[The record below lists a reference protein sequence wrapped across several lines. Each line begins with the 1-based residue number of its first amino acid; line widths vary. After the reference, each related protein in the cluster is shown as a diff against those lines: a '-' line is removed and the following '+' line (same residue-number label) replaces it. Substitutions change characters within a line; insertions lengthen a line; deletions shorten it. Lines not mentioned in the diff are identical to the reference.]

1 MKISKDK
8 IEYEAYYKH
17 SIQMALENKFSWTT
31 LASVLDQMTPTLAQS
46 KDLVKVLLDV
56 IQNQQKQYQEL
67 VQLEANVR
75 NENNKNDDIAN
86 LKEESDLD
94 PSNCFPIQNSV
105 EAEFVEETKVE
116 IDKIEFVQIEDLH
129 HDYKTNFEEDNASQ
143 TQNFDEIEFKTI
155 DKDVESFAI
164 NTMVDNSS
172 NPPEKGLKNENLFE
186 GTKNENENIKTTK
199 ELKSVKPKDESRTD
213 FECKVC
219 GKTFTKPSSLSN
231 HVRIHRDKSHLECKY
246 CYKAFPQPHH
256 LKQHERTHTGERPFG
271 CKFCDKTFSHH
282 FTLTKHE
289 RVHTG
294 ELPYECEQC
303 EKRFTSSSNLVDH
316 KKIHSMEKPFECKR
330 CGMAFKVKG
339 NMIRHERRHEQKN
352 EYGQILV

>member
-199 ELKSVKPKDESRTD
+199 ELKSVKPKDESQEPTLNAKSV
-213 FECKVC
+213 EKHSQNQV
-219 GKTFTKPSSLSN
+219 LS
-231 HVRIHRDKSHLECKY
+231 
-246 CYKAFPQPHH
+246 
-256 LKQHERTHTGERPFG
+256 
-271 CKFCDKTFSHH
+271 
-282 FTLTKHE
+282 
-289 RVHTG
+289 
-294 ELPYECEQC
+294 
-303 EKRFTSSSNLVDH
+303 
-316 KKIHSMEKPFECKR
+316 
-330 CGMAFKVKG
+330 
-339 NMIRHERRHEQKN
+339 
-352 EYGQILV
+352 QIT